1 MELKEAIERLT
12 EVRDRYAK
20 NVKMLEESN
29 VYLKNT
35 AFEDV
40 LIERK
45 KDIEVIDTVLKELH
59 TLQMNYK
66 LREEKF
72 DGSAEEKVDK
82 LTEELEK
89 QKQIKAD
96 MRKVAFEEGYIQGF
110 NKCREKIMYMEVE

>member
-1 MELKEAIERLT
+1 MELKEAIERLV

-20 NVKMLEESN
+20 NVKMLEESK
-29 VYLKNT
+29 VYVKNT

-40 LIERK
+40 LIERR

-66 LREEKF
+66 LLEEKF

-82 LTEELEK
+82 LTTALDERY
-89 QKQIKAD
+89 QK
-96 MRKVAFEEGYIQGF
+96 GYRDGFIQAKYECYTDKLDGRDI
-110 NKCREKIMYMEVE
+110 NEV